1 MLDTYTH
8 NIKMLVNWFVCVNTV
23 WFLTLNV
30 KAESRI
36 PPGKFRFD
44 DDIAYLTEGTTID
57 SLPKKKDEKPKE
69 EATPPPTK
77 DKTHIDANANKGE
90 RKNTQRGHK
99 EAFISLSSDKIPRPQ
114 SIGYTVESYPNPLTN
129 PGLCV
134 HSSHGT
140 HSMLCDPDGV
150 LSDSQQVEI
159 NAMLRKEGKYVVL
172 VALAYT
178 ILVVDKD
185 KDAQHAFTE
194 KLLRSWGQDDKEY
207 VLMVYVENQGILS
220 IASNI
225 SNDVLSKRNI
235 SSIESTFNKEHSD
248 VFEALVVAIASINGC
263 LSGHGTSYTII
274 YVSLVVFAVAS
285 VFYAWPKKWKT
296 S

>member
-1 MLDTYTH
+1 
-8 NIKMLVNWFVCVNTV
+8 MLVNWFVCVNTV

-207 VLMVYVENQGILS
+207 VLMVIRESSVSQATYQMMSYPRYVFPKEKHLPQ
-220 IASNI
+220 
-225 SNDVLSKRNI
+225 RNI

-263 LSGHGTSYTII
+263 LSGHGTS
-274 YVSLVVFAVAS
+274 
-285 VFYAWPKKWKT
+285 K
-296 S
+296 